1 MTLEDI
7 WGALLNKN
15 ADLKCPDATVIFKA
29 KNLKS
34 LLQQVYDKGV
44 AAEKARWEN
53 MKKIQDMA
61 DRFKG
66 GDRSGAG
73 KDFEQ
78 MMKDFGFPPFGKK

>member
-29 KNLKS
+29 KNLKH

-44 AAEKARWEN
+44 AAEKTRRDFLE
-53 MKKIQDMA
+53 KMA
-61 DRFKG
+61 GLKSR
-66 GDRSGAG
+66 G
-73 KDFEQ
+73 KDDDFMKLFND
-78 MMKDFGFPPFGKK
+78 MMRGKF